1 MECFAA
7 HEGSKPTTICKET
20 YESLIK
26 SNQDLSRLKREKKIT
41 WEGHLDLIVS
51 KGYLSFG
58 NLTLIN
64 CFHFSVGLRE

>member
-26 SNQDLSRLKREKKIT
+26 SNQDLSRLKREKKNYWGRASGPHSLQGFPFL
-41 WEGHLDLIVS
+41 WE
-51 KGYLSFG
+51 
-58 NLTLIN
+58 
-64 CFHFSVGLRE
+64 FHTN